1 MTIDAYACLVF
12 SARWNGTDS
21 PGTFGWTLGPL
32 PIPIPVTGT
41 TSARGGTASVT
52 DRKARV
58 TYFAQRVETLLFGAP
73 DFSPEGSP
81 QRWHMTVEAGVPDP
95 HGSRFQAWELLTDG
109 KGGYLAIAHVQLGS
123 AAAASLALLTVI
135 RGPGRE
141 RLTSSL
147 NGPVELADSRPRVLS
162 HLIWDGDELPEPY
175 ESPEVIASL
184 GRWGTVERWQWFL
197 ATGLGPD
204 DGLPDTEDP
213 GLLDGTVWLSR
224 DWRALVLRDGI
235 GYVALTPRSSEE
247 AGRSFHDV
255 ARVYVRSIYLD
266 VMLLGILQLDAV
278 QGYAGALAAVHIAD
292 EPFSLAKGVEKLEA
306 GLLRLR
312 TGLWWRDVTRHGGP
326 ASAILEA
333 FQRQHH
339 LPDSYTQIVAD
350 LTDLSRYVQA
360 RRASHEEAERQAKED
375 HKEIEERARQQAE
388 ERQQQTERAIALIS
402 FVLLPVSLIFGATS
416 AWAGPSPIL
425 FWVSFG
431 VSAFTLALML
441 GISNTLRRA
450 LFHRIRK

>member
-1 MTIDAYACLVF
+1 
-12 SARWNGTDS
+12 
-21 PGTFGWTLGPL
+21 
-32 PIPIPVTGT
+32 
-41 TSARGGTASVT
+41 
-52 DRKARV
+52 
-58 TYFAQRVETLLFGAP
+58 
-73 DFSPEGSP
+73 
-81 QRWHMTVEAGVPDP
+81 
-95 HGSRFQAWELLTDG
+95 
-109 KGGYLAIAHVQLGS
+109 
-123 AAAASLALLTVI
+123 
-135 RGPGRE
+135 
-141 RLTSSL
+141 
-147 NGPVELADSRPRVLS
+147 
-162 HLIWDGDELPEPY
+162 
-175 ESPEVIASL
+175 
-184 GRWGTVERWQWFL
+184 
-197 ATGLGPD
+197 
-204 DGLPDTEDP
+204 
-213 GLLDGTVWLSR
+213 
-224 DWRALVLRDGI
+224 
-235 GYVALTPRSSEE
+235 
-247 AGRSFHDV
+247 
-255 ARVYVRSIYLD
+255 
-266 VMLLGILQLDAV
+266 
-278 QGYAGALAAVHIAD
+278 VHIAD